1 MKFMNVK
8 KFVLVGMT
16 TLASPVFAADAN
28 VDSIFGA
35 IDLTT
40 VAASVAGIGVLIV
53 GITMVMKSITLAKR
67 TVNKA

>member
-1 MKFMNVK
+1 MKYMNVK
-8 KFVLVGMT
+8 KLIVLGSVA
-16 TLASPVFAADAN
+16 LASPAFADTN
-28 VDSIFGA
+28 TDSIFGA

-40 VAASVAGIGVLIV
+40 VAASIGGIGVLIV